1 VLLYRLWG
9 DQPLSYRS
17 WAVQEQ
23 PKPFELEFWRRHDVD
38 VIDVPLEQYVEA
50 LARDTEIDGARA
62 LE

>member
-1 VLLYRLWG
+1 
-9 DQPLSYRS
+9 
-17 WAVQEQ
+17 VQEQ

-50 LARDTEIDGARA
+50 LARDTEIDGARV